1 MKLTETRKAFL
12 EAAIEKYGSETVIKR
27 SDIESLVE
35 SNEFGFPYW
44 FTWIAAGG
52 IWDKDLKRGEYR
64 LPETSTPKSFP
75 REKFEDFETGDPIG
89 GSALTPNVTVKTVS
103 TEISTSNEEAVE
115 ESIVAYHN
123 PTENLV
129 PSKDPLYVPF
139 GHFNDIYSIIKSGMY
154 YPAFITGLSGN
165 GKTFM
170 VEQAC
175 AKAKREFF
183 RVNITVETD
192 EDDLL
197 GHYAL
202 IDGNTVWQDGP
213 VVKAMERGAILLLDE
228 IDLASSKIMCL
239 QPVLEGKGVFLKK
252 VNRFVSPSKGFN
264 VLATANTKGKGSED
278 GRFIGTNILNEAFLE
293 RFPITVEQEYPT
305 VSVERKILDKVFVS
319 LDVDC
324 GDFSERL
331 VTWADI
337 IRKTFFE
344 GGIDEIIAT
353 RRLVHIANAF
363 AIFGDRKK
371 AIEMC
376 IARFDE
382 DTKTSFIDLYS
393 KVDAEVSEA
402 MAKEA
407 AGEGNLMTPDTSLED
422 KTSDSE
428 DLTPF

>member
-1 MKLTETRKAFL
+1 MSLSPAKQKFVDL
-12 EAAIEKYGSETVIKR
+12 AAAKYGEGATLAMSDVTSIREEHGLGWPSWFVRPPYRVGRGLFKLPVEGESITPIISKPIVRESVVEET
-27 SDIESLVE
+27 
-35 SNEFGFPYW
+35 
-44 FTWIAAGG
+44 
-52 IWDKDLKRGEYR
+52 
-64 LPETSTPKSFP
+64 
-75 REKFEDFETGDPIG
+75 
-89 GSALTPNVTVKTVS
+89 
-103 TEISTSNEEAVE
+103 EAVM
-115 ESIVAYHN
+115 AYHN
-123 PTENLV
+123 PTESLV

-139 GHFNDIYSIIKSGMY
+139 GHFNDIYSIVKSGRY
-154 YPAFITGLSGN
+154 YPAFVTGLSGN

-170 VEQAC
+170 IEQAC

-213 VVKAMERGAILLLDE
+213 VVKAMERGAVLLLDE

-239 QPVLEGKGVFLKK
+239 QPVLEGNGVFLKK
-252 VNRFVSPSKGFN
+252 VNRFVSPSKGFT

-293 RFPITVEQEYPT
+293 RFPITVEQEYPAM
-305 VSVERKILDKVFVS
+305 SVERKILDKVFAS
-319 LDVDC
+319 LDVDA

-337 IRKTFFE
+337 IRKTFYE

-353 RRLVHIANAF
+353 RRLVHIANAY

-371 AIEMC
+371 AIELC

-382 DTKTSFIDLYS
+382 DTKTSFLDLYT
-393 KVDAEVSEA
+393 KVDEQVSNKTED
-402 MAKEA
+402 E
-407 AGEGNLMTPDTSLED
+407 LMPGDNKGTDE
-422 KTSDSE
+422 SDDS

>member
-1 MKLTETRKAFL
+1 MNLSPAKKRFVDLASAKYGEGAVMTREEVKAFVK
-12 EAAIEKYGSETVIKR
+12 EADLGWVSWFVRAPYRVGTGKFKLPVNGDMITPVKPKKVKLPVMKKIEV
-27 SDIESLVE
+27 D
-35 SNEFGFPYW
+35 
-44 FTWIAAGG
+44 
-52 IWDKDLKRGEYR
+52 
-64 LPETSTPKSFP
+64 
-75 REKFEDFETGDPIG
+75 
-89 GSALTPNVTVKTVS
+89 
-103 TEISTSNEEAVE
+103 E
-115 ESIVAYHN
+115 ESVVAYHN
-123 PTENLV
+123 PPENLI
-129 PSKDPLYVPF
+129 PEKDPLYVPF
-139 GHFNDIYSIIKSGMY
+139 GNFNDVYTIIKSGRY

-175 AKAKREFF
+175 AKAKREYF

-252 VNRFVSPSKGFN
+252 VNRFVSPSVGFN

-293 RFPITVEQEYPT
+293 RFPITVEQEYPSM
-305 VSVERKILDKVFVS
+305 SVERKILDKVFAS
-319 LDVDC
+319 LDITEY
-324 GDFSERL
+324 GDFAEKL

-337 IRKTFFE
+337 IRKTFYE

-353 RRLVHIANAF
+353 RRLVHIVNAY

-376 IARFDE
+376 IARFDD
-382 DTKTSFIDLYS
+382 DTKTSFLDLYS
-393 KVDAEVSEA
+393 KC
-402 MAKEA
+402 
-407 AGEGNLMTPDTSLED
+407 
-422 KTSDSE
+422 DSE
-428 DLTPF
+428 VVVTEESTETVEETSTEENENNLNPF

>member
-1 MKLTETRKAFL
+1 MNLSPAKKRFVDLASAKYGEGAVMTRDEVKAFVK
-12 EAAIEKYGSETVIKR
+12 EADLGWVSWFVRAPYRVGTGKFKLPVNGDMITPVKPKKVKLPVMKKIEV
-27 SDIESLVE
+27 D
-35 SNEFGFPYW
+35 
-44 FTWIAAGG
+44 
-52 IWDKDLKRGEYR
+52 
-64 LPETSTPKSFP
+64 
-75 REKFEDFETGDPIG
+75 
-89 GSALTPNVTVKTVS
+89 
-103 TEISTSNEEAVE
+103 E
-115 ESIVAYHN
+115 ESVVAYHN
-123 PTENLV
+123 PPENLI
-129 PSKDPLYVPF
+129 PEKDPLYVPF
-139 GHFNDIYSIIKSGMY
+139 GNFNDVYTIIKSGRY

-175 AKAKREFF
+175 AKAKREYF

-202 IDGNTVWQDGP
+202 IDGNTIWQDGP

-239 QPVLEGKGVFLKK
+239 QPVLEGKGVYLKK
-252 VNRFVSPSKGFN
+252 VNRFVSPSVGFN

-293 RFPITVEQEYPT
+293 RFPITVEQEYPSM
-305 VSVERKILDKVFVS
+305 SVERKILDKVFAS
-319 LDVDC
+319 LDITEY
-324 GDFSERL
+324 GDFAEKL

-337 IRKTFFE
+337 IRKTFYE

-353 RRLVHIANAF
+353 RRLVHIVNAY

-382 DTKTSFIDLYS
+382 DTKTSFLDLYS
-393 KVDAEVSEA
+393 KC
-402 MAKEA
+402 
-407 AGEGNLMTPDTSLED
+407 
-422 KTSDSE
+422 DSE
-428 DLTPF
+428 VVMNEESTETVEEAPKDESSEYM

>member
-1 MKLTETRKAFL
+1 MSLSPAKQKFVDL
-12 EAAIEKYGSETVIKR
+12 AAAKYGEGATLAM
-27 SDIESLVE
+27 SDVTSIREEHGLGWPSWFVRPPYRVGRGLFKLPVEGESITPIISKPIVRE
-35 SNEFGFPYW
+35 S
-44 FTWIAAGG
+44 
-52 IWDKDLKRGEYR
+52 
-64 LPETSTPKSFP
+64 
-75 REKFEDFETGDPIG
+75 
-89 GSALTPNVTVKTVS
+89 V
-103 TEISTSNEEAVE
+103 VE
-115 ESIVAYHN
+115 ETQAVMAYHN
-123 PTENLV
+123 PTESLV

-139 GHFNDIYSIIKSGMY
+139 GHFNDIYSIVKSGRY
-154 YPAFITGLSGN
+154 YPAFVTGLSGN

-170 VEQAC
+170 IEQAC

-213 VVKAMERGAILLLDE
+213 VVKAMERGAVLLLDE

-239 QPVLEGKGVFLKK
+239 QPVLEGNGVFLKK
-252 VNRFVSPSKGFN
+252 VNRFVAPSKGFT

-293 RFPITVEQEYPT
+293 RFPITVEQEYPSM
-305 VSVERKILDKVFVS
+305 SVERKILDKVFAS
-319 LDVDC
+319 LDVEA

-337 IRKTFFE
+337 IRKTFYE

-382 DTKTSFIDLYS
+382 DTKTSFLDLYT
-393 KVDAEVSEA
+393 KVDEQVSNKTED
-402 MAKEA
+402 E
-407 AGEGNLMTPDTSLED
+407 LMPGDNKGTDE
-422 KTSDSE
+422 SD

>member
-1 MKLTETRKAFL
+1 MNLSPAKKRFVDLASVKYGEGAVMTREEVKAFVK
-12 EAAIEKYGSETVIKR
+12 EADLGWVSWFVRAPYRVGTGKFKLPVNGDMITPVKPKKVKLPVMKKIEV
-27 SDIESLVE
+27 D
-35 SNEFGFPYW
+35 
-44 FTWIAAGG
+44 
-52 IWDKDLKRGEYR
+52 
-64 LPETSTPKSFP
+64 
-75 REKFEDFETGDPIG
+75 
-89 GSALTPNVTVKTVS
+89 
-103 TEISTSNEEAVE
+103 E
-115 ESIVAYHN
+115 ESVVAYHN
-123 PTENLV
+123 PPENLI
-129 PSKDPLYVPF
+129 PEKDPLYVPF
-139 GHFNDIYSIIKSGMY
+139 GNFNDVYTIIKSGRY

-175 AKAKREFF
+175 AKAKREYF

-252 VNRFVSPSKGFN
+252 VNRFVSPSVGFN

-293 RFPITVEQEYPT
+293 RFPITVEQEYPSM
-305 VSVERKILDKVFVS
+305 SVERKILDKVFAS
-319 LDVDC
+319 LDITEY
-324 GDFSERL
+324 GDFAEKL

-337 IRKTFFE
+337 IRKTFYE

-353 RRLVHIANAF
+353 RRLVHIVNAY

-376 IARFDE
+376 IARFDD
-382 DTKTSFIDLYS
+382 DTKTSFLDLYS
-393 KVDAEVSEA
+393 KC
-402 MAKEA
+402 
-407 AGEGNLMTPDTSLED
+407 
-422 KTSDSE
+422 DSE
-428 DLTPF
+428 VVVTDEESTETVEETSTEENEDNLNPF

>member
-1 MKLTETRKAFL
+1 MSLSPAKQKFVDL
-12 EAAIEKYGSETVIKR
+12 AAAKYGEGAVLEMAHVTRVREENNLGWPSWFVRNPYRVGRGQFKLPVEG
-27 SDIESLVE
+27 ESITPIISKPKVE
-35 SNEFGFPYW
+35 
-44 FTWIAAGG
+44 
-52 IWDKDLKRGEYR
+52 
-64 LPETSTPKSFP
+64 KSM
-75 REKFEDFETGDPIG
+75 
-89 GSALTPNVTVKTVS
+89 
-103 TEISTSNEEAVE
+103 VE
-115 ESIVAYHN
+115 ETAVMAYHN
-123 PTENLV
+123 PTESLV

-139 GHFNDIYSIIKSGMY
+139 GHFNDIYSIVKSGMY
-154 YPAFITGLSGN
+154 YPAFVTGLSGN

-170 VEQAC
+170 IEQAC

-213 VVKAMERGAILLLDE
+213 VVKAMERGAVLLLDE

-239 QPVLEGKGVFLKK
+239 QPVLEGNGVFLKK
-252 VNRFVSPSKGFN
+252 VNRFVSPSKGFT

-293 RFPITVEQEYPT
+293 RFPITVEQEYPSM
-305 VSVERKILDKVFVS
+305 SVERKILDKVFGS
-319 LDVDC
+319 LDVDA

-337 IRKTFFE
+337 IRKTFYE

-353 RRLVHIANAF
+353 RRLVHIANAY

-382 DTKTSFIDLYS
+382 DTKTSFLDLYS
-393 KVDAEVSEA
+393 KVDEEVSNA
-402 MAKEA
+402 MADEVGVESETK
-407 AGEGNLMTPDTSLED
+407 
-422 KTSDSE
+422 SDNAD

>member
-1 MKLTETRKAFL
+1 MSLSPAKKRFVDLASAVYGEGAVLSKSDVKNVREKNNLGWPSWFVRSPYRIGKGEFKLPVE
-12 EAAIEKYGSETVIKR
+12 GETVTPVKP
-27 SDIESLVE
+27 LKMKVPAVKKVE
-35 SNEFGFPYW
+35 E
-44 FTWIAAGG
+44 
-52 IWDKDLKRGEYR
+52 
-64 LPETSTPKSFP
+64 
-75 REKFEDFETGDPIG
+75 
-89 GSALTPNVTVKTVS
+89 
-103 TEISTSNEEAVE
+103 VE

-139 GHFNDIYSIIKSGMY
+139 GNYNDVYSIIKSGRY
-154 YPAFITGLSGN
+154 YPAFVTGLSGN

-170 VEQAC
+170 IEQAC

-252 VNRFVSPSKGFN
+252 VNRFVTPSIGFN

-293 RFPITVEQEYPT
+293 RFPITVEQEYPSI
-305 VSVERKILDKVFVS
+305 SVEKKILDKIFKS
-319 LDVDC
+319 LDIES
-324 GDFSERL
+324 GDFSEKL

-337 IRKTFFE
+337 IRKTFYE

-353 RRLVHIANAF
+353 RRLVHIANAY

-371 AIEMC
+371 AIQMC
-376 IARFDE
+376 INRFDE
-382 DTKTSFIDLYS
+382 DTKTSFLDLYS
-393 KVDAEVSEA
+393 KVDSEVVIEDESAEKTEKVEEV
-402 MAKEA
+402 KE
-407 AGEGNLMTPDTSLED
+407 DH
-422 KTSDSE
+422 
-428 DLTPF
+428 TPF

>member
-1 MKLTETRKAFL
+1 MSLSPAKKRFVDLASAKYGEGAVMTRDEVKAFVK
-12 EAAIEKYGSETVIKR
+12 EADLGWVSWFVRAPYRVGTGKFKLPVNGEMMAPVKPKKVKLPMMKKIEV
-27 SDIESLVE
+27 D
-35 SNEFGFPYW
+35 
-44 FTWIAAGG
+44 
-52 IWDKDLKRGEYR
+52 
-64 LPETSTPKSFP
+64 
-75 REKFEDFETGDPIG
+75 
-89 GSALTPNVTVKTVS
+89 
-103 TEISTSNEEAVE
+103 E
-115 ESIVAYHN
+115 ESCVAYHN

-129 PSKDPLYVPF
+129 PEKDPVYVPV
-139 GHFNDIYSIIKSGMY
+139 GKFNDVFSIIKSGRY

-175 AKAKREFF
+175 AKAKSEFF

-239 QPVLEGKGVFLKK
+239 QPVLEGKGVYLKK
-252 VNRFVSPSKGFN
+252 VNRFVAPSVGFN

-293 RFPITVEQEYPT
+293 RFPITVEQEYPSI
-305 VSVERKILDKVFVS
+305 SVEKKILDKVFAS
-319 LDVDC
+319 LDIDA
-324 GDFSERL
+324 GDFAEKL

-337 IRKTFFE
+337 IRKTFYE

-353 RRLVHIANAF
+353 RRLVHIVNAY

-376 IARFDE
+376 INRFDE
-382 DTKTSFIDLYS
+382 DTKTSFLDLYS
-393 KVDAEVSEA
+393 KC
-402 MAKEA
+402 
-407 AGEGNLMTPDTSLED
+407 
-422 KTSDSE
+422 DSE
-428 DLTPF
+428 VVLDGEVVTETVEEVTEDNLNPF

>member
-1 MKLTETRKAFL
+1 MNLSPAKKRFVDLASAKYGEGAVMTREEVKAFVK
-12 EAAIEKYGSETVIKR
+12 EADLGWVSWFVRAPYRVGTGKFKLPVNGDMITPVKPKKVKLPVMKKIEV
-27 SDIESLVE
+27 D
-35 SNEFGFPYW
+35 
-44 FTWIAAGG
+44 
-52 IWDKDLKRGEYR
+52 
-64 LPETSTPKSFP
+64 
-75 REKFEDFETGDPIG
+75 
-89 GSALTPNVTVKTVS
+89 
-103 TEISTSNEEAVE
+103 E
-115 ESIVAYHN
+115 ESVVAYHN
-123 PTENLV
+123 PPENLI
-129 PSKDPLYVPF
+129 PEKDPLYVPF
-139 GHFNDIYSIIKSGMY
+139 GNFNDVYTIIKSGRY

-175 AKAKREFF
+175 AKAKREYF

-252 VNRFVSPSKGFN
+252 VNRFVSPSVGFN

-293 RFPITVEQEYPT
+293 RFPITVEQEYPSM
-305 VSVERKILDKVFVS
+305 SVERKILDKVFAS
-319 LDVDC
+319 LDITEY
-324 GDFSERL
+324 GDFSEKL

-337 IRKTFFE
+337 IRKTFYE

-353 RRLVHIANAF
+353 RRLVHIVNAY

-376 IARFDE
+376 IARFDD
-382 DTKTSFIDLYS
+382 DTKTSFLDLYS
-393 KVDAEVSEA
+393 KC
-402 MAKEA
+402 
-407 AGEGNLMTPDTSLED
+407 
-422 KTSDSE
+422 DSE
-428 DLTPF
+428 VVVTDEESTETVEETSTEETEDNLNPF

>member
-1 MKLTETRKAFL
+1 MNLSPAKKRFVDLASAKYGKGAVMTRNEVKAFVK
-12 EAAIEKYGSETVIKR
+12 EADLGWVSWFVRAPYRVGTGKFKLPVDGDMITPLKPKKLKVPVMKKIEV
-27 SDIESLVE
+27 D
-35 SNEFGFPYW
+35 
-44 FTWIAAGG
+44 
-52 IWDKDLKRGEYR
+52 
-64 LPETSTPKSFP
+64 
-75 REKFEDFETGDPIG
+75 
-89 GSALTPNVTVKTVS
+89 
-103 TEISTSNEEAVE
+103 E
-115 ESIVAYHN
+115 ESVVAYHN
-123 PTENLV
+123 PPEKLV
-129 PSKDPLYVPF
+129 PEKDPLYVPF
-139 GHFNDIYSIIKSGMY
+139 GNFNDVYSIIKSGRY

-202 IDGNTVWQDGP
+202 INGNTVWQDGP

-252 VNRFVSPSKGFN
+252 VNRFVSPSVGFN

-293 RFPITVEQEYPT
+293 RFPITVEQEYPSM
-305 VSVERKILDKVFVS
+305 SVERKILDKVFAS
-319 LDVDC
+319 LDITEY
-324 GDFSERL
+324 GDFAEKL

-337 IRKTFFE
+337 IRKTFYE

-353 RRLVHIANAF
+353 RRLVHIVNAY

-376 IARFDE
+376 IARFDD
-382 DTKTSFIDLYS
+382 DTKTSFLDLYS
-393 KVDAEVSEA
+393 KC
-402 MAKEA
+402 
-407 AGEGNLMTPDTSLED
+407 
-422 KTSDSE
+422 DSE
-428 DLTPF
+428 VVVTDEESTETVEETSTEENEDNLNPF

>member
-1 MKLTETRKAFL
+1 MNLSPAKKRFVDLASAKYGEGAVMTRDEVKAFVK
-12 EAAIEKYGSETVIKR
+12 EADLGWVSWFVRAPYRVGTGKFKLPVNGDMIAPVKPKKVKLPVMKKIEV
-27 SDIESLVE
+27 D
-35 SNEFGFPYW
+35 
-44 FTWIAAGG
+44 
-52 IWDKDLKRGEYR
+52 
-64 LPETSTPKSFP
+64 
-75 REKFEDFETGDPIG
+75 
-89 GSALTPNVTVKTVS
+89 
-103 TEISTSNEEAVE
+103 E
-115 ESIVAYHN
+115 ESVVAYHN
-123 PTENLV
+123 PPENLI
-129 PSKDPLYVPF
+129 PEKDPLYVPF
-139 GHFNDIYSIIKSGMY
+139 GNFNDVYTIIKSGRY

-175 AKAKREFF
+175 AKAKREYF

-252 VNRFVSPSKGFN
+252 VNRFVSPSVGFN

-293 RFPITVEQEYPT
+293 RFPITVEQEYPSM
-305 VSVERKILDKVFVS
+305 SVERKILDKVFAS
-319 LDVDC
+319 LDITEY
-324 GDFSERL
+324 GDFAEKL

-337 IRKTFFE
+337 IRKTFYE

-353 RRLVHIANAF
+353 RRLVHIVNAY

-382 DTKTSFIDLYS
+382 DTKTSFLDLYS
-393 KVDAEVSEA
+393 KC
-402 MAKEA
+402 
-407 AGEGNLMTPDTSLED
+407 
-422 KTSDSE
+422 DSE
-428 DLTPF
+428 VVVTEESTETVEETSTEETEDNLNPF

>member
-1 MKLTETRKAFL
+1 MSLSPAKQKFVDL
-12 EAAIEKYGSETVIKR
+12 AAAKYGEGATLAMSDVTSIREEHGLGWPSWFVRPPYRVGRGLFKLPVEGESITPIISKPIVNESVVEET
-27 SDIESLVE
+27 
-35 SNEFGFPYW
+35 
-44 FTWIAAGG
+44 
-52 IWDKDLKRGEYR
+52 
-64 LPETSTPKSFP
+64 
-75 REKFEDFETGDPIG
+75 
-89 GSALTPNVTVKTVS
+89 
-103 TEISTSNEEAVE
+103 EAVM
-115 ESIVAYHN
+115 AYHN
-123 PTENLV
+123 PTESLV
-129 PSKDPLYVPF
+129 PNKDPLYVPF
-139 GHFNDIYSIIKSGMY
+139 GHFNDIYSIVKSGRY
-154 YPAFITGLSGN
+154 YPAFVTGLSGN

-170 VEQAC
+170 IEQAC

-213 VVKAMERGAILLLDE
+213 VVKAMERGAVLLLDE

-239 QPVLEGKGVFLKK
+239 QPVLEGNGVFLKK
-252 VNRFVSPSKGFN
+252 VNRFVSPSKGFT

-293 RFPITVEQEYPT
+293 RFPITVEQEYPAM
-305 VSVERKILDKVFVS
+305 SVERKILDKVFAS
-319 LDVDC
+319 LDVDA

-337 IRKTFFE
+337 IRKTFYE

-353 RRLVHIANAF
+353 RRLVHIANAY

-371 AIEMC
+371 AIELC

-382 DTKTSFIDLYS
+382 DTKTSFLDLYT
-393 KVDAEVSEA
+393 KVDEQVSNKTED
-402 MAKEA
+402 E
-407 AGEGNLMTPDTSLED
+407 LMPGDNKGTDE
-422 KTSDSE
+422 SDDS

>member
-1 MKLTETRKAFL
+1 MMNLSPAKKRFVELASATYGDGAVITRDEVKALVKDHGLGWVSWFVRAPYRVGTGKFKLPVDGDMITPLEPKKLKVPVMKK
-12 EAAIEKYGSETVIKR
+12 SE
-27 SDIESLVE
+27 
-35 SNEFGFPYW
+35 
-44 FTWIAAGG
+44 
-52 IWDKDLKRGEYR
+52 
-64 LPETSTPKSFP
+64 
-75 REKFEDFETGDPIG
+75 IG
-89 GSALTPNVTVKTVS
+89 
-103 TEISTSNEEAVE
+103 E
-115 ESIVAYHN
+115 ESVVAYHN

-129 PSKDPLYVPF
+129 PDKDPLYVPF
-139 GHFNDIYSIIKSGMY
+139 GNYNDVYSIIKSGRY

-252 VNRFVSPSKGFN
+252 VNRFVSPSVGFN

-293 RFPITVEQEYPT
+293 RFPITVEQEYP
-305 VSVERKILDKVFVS
+305 SMAIERKILDKVFTS
-319 LDVDC
+319 LDIEA
-324 GDFSERL
+324 GDFSEKL

-337 IRKTFFE
+337 IRKTFYE
-344 GGIDEIIAT
+344 GGIDEIVAT
-353 RRLVHIANAF
+353 RRLVHIVNAY

-376 IARFDE
+376 IARFDD
-382 DTKTSFIDLYS
+382 DTKTSFLDLYS
-393 KVDAEVSEA
+393 KC
-402 MAKEA
+402 
-407 AGEGNLMTPDTSLED
+407 
-422 KTSDSE
+422 DSE
-428 DLTPF
+428 VVVTEESTETVEETSTEETEDNLNPF

>member
-1 MKLTETRKAFL
+1 MNLSPAKKRFVDLASAKYGNGAVMTRNEVKAFVK
-12 EAAIEKYGSETVIKR
+12 EADLGWVSWFVRAPYRVGTGKFKLPVNGDMIAPAKPKKLKVPVMKNSEV
-27 SDIESLVE
+27 
-35 SNEFGFPYW
+35 G
-44 FTWIAAGG
+44 
-52 IWDKDLKRGEYR
+52 
-64 LPETSTPKSFP
+64 
-75 REKFEDFETGDPIG
+75 
-89 GSALTPNVTVKTVS
+89 
-103 TEISTSNEEAVE
+103 E
-115 ESIVAYHN
+115 ESVVAYHN

-129 PSKDPLYVPF
+129 PEKDPLYVPF
-139 GHFNDIYSIIKSGMY
+139 GNFNDVYTIIKSGRY

-252 VNRFVSPSKGFN
+252 VNRFVSPSVGFN

-293 RFPITVEQEYPT
+293 RFPITVEQEYPSM
-305 VSVERKILDKVFVS
+305 SVERKILDKVFAS
-319 LDVDC
+319 LDITEY
-324 GDFSERL
+324 GDFAEKL

-337 IRKTFFE
+337 IRKTFYE

-353 RRLVHIANAF
+353 RRLVHIVNAY

-376 IARFDE
+376 IARFDD
-382 DTKTSFIDLYS
+382 DTKTSFLDLYS
-393 KVDAEVSEA
+393 KC
-402 MAKEA
+402 
-407 AGEGNLMTPDTSLED
+407 
-422 KTSDSE
+422 DSE
-428 DLTPF
+428 VVVTDEESTETVEETSTEENEDNLNPF

>member
-1 MKLTETRKAFL
+1 MNLSPAKKRFVDLASAKKGEGAVMTRDEVKAFVK
-12 EAAIEKYGSETVIKR
+12 EADLGWVSWFVRAPYRVGTGKFKLPVDGDMITPLKPKKLKVPVMKK
-27 SDIESLVE
+27 VE
-35 SNEFGFPYW
+35 V
-44 FTWIAAGG
+44 
-52 IWDKDLKRGEYR
+52 D
-64 LPETSTPKSFP
+64 
-75 REKFEDFETGDPIG
+75 
-89 GSALTPNVTVKTVS
+89 
-103 TEISTSNEEAVE
+103 E
-115 ESIVAYHN
+115 ESVVAYHN
-123 PTENLV
+123 PPEKLV
-129 PSKDPLYVPF
+129 PEKDPLYVPF
-139 GHFNDIYSIIKSGMY
+139 GNFNDVYSIIKSGRY

-202 IDGNTVWQDGP
+202 IDGNTIWQDGP

-252 VNRFVSPSKGFN
+252 VNRFVSPSVGFN

-293 RFPITVEQEYPT
+293 RFPITIEQQYPSMAT
-305 VSVERKILDKVFVS
+305 ERKILDKVFAS
-319 LDVDC
+319 LDISEY
-324 GDFSERL
+324 GDFSEKL

-353 RRLVHIANAF
+353 RRLVHIVNAYG
-363 AIFGDRKK
+363 IFGDRKK

-382 DTKTSFIDLYS
+382 DTKTSFLDLYS
-393 KVDAEVSEA
+393 KC
-402 MAKEA
+402 
-407 AGEGNLMTPDTSLED
+407 
-422 KTSDSE
+422 DSE
-428 DLTPF
+428 VVVTEESTETVEETSTEETEENLNPF

>member
-1 MKLTETRKAFL
+1 MNLSPAKKKFVDLASIEYGVGAILTKDKVTTFAEKSGICCPTWFVRAPYRVGTGKFKLP
-12 EAAIEKYGSETVIKR
+12 V
-27 SDIESLVE
+27 
-35 SNEFGFPYW
+35 
-44 FTWIAAGG
+44 AG
-52 IWDKDLKRGEYR
+52 EMVT
-64 LPETSTPKSFP
+64 PVTPKM
-75 REKFEDFETGDPIG
+75 
-89 GSALTPNVTVKTVS
+89 VKVPMMKK
-103 TEISTSNEEAVE
+103 TEVVE
-115 ESIVAYHN
+115 ESVVTYHN
-123 PTENLV
+123 PTVNLV
-129 PSKDPLYVPF
+129 PDKDPLYVPF
-139 GHFNDIYSIIKSGMY
+139 GNYNDVYSIIKSGRY

-239 QPVLEGKGVFLKK
+239 QPVLEGKGVYLKK
-252 VNRFVSPSKGFN
+252 VNRFVSPSTGFN

-293 RFPITVEQEYPT
+293 RFPITVEQEYPS
-305 VSVERKILDKVFVS
+305 VSIEKKILDKVFMS
-319 LDVDC
+319 LDIEA
-324 GDFSERL
+324 GDFAEKL

-337 IRKTFFE
+337 IRKTFYE

-353 RRLVHIANAF
+353 RRLVHIVNAY

-371 AIEMC
+371 SIEMC
-376 IARFDE
+376 INRFDE
-382 DTKTSFIDLYS
+382 DTKTSFLDLYS
-393 KVDAEVSEA
+393 KC
-402 MAKEA
+402 
-407 AGEGNLMTPDTSLED
+407 
-422 KTSDSE
+422 DSE
-428 DLTPF
+428 VVLGEEVVTETVEETSTEESEDNLNPF

>member
-1 MKLTETRKAFL
+1 MNLSPAKKRFVDLASAKYGEGAVMTRDEVKAFVK
-12 EAAIEKYGSETVIKR
+12 EADLGWVSWFVRAPYRVGTGKFKLPVNGDMITPVKPKKVKLPVMKKIEV
-27 SDIESLVE
+27 D
-35 SNEFGFPYW
+35 
-44 FTWIAAGG
+44 
-52 IWDKDLKRGEYR
+52 
-64 LPETSTPKSFP
+64 
-75 REKFEDFETGDPIG
+75 
-89 GSALTPNVTVKTVS
+89 
-103 TEISTSNEEAVE
+103 E
-115 ESIVAYHN
+115 ESVVAYHN
-123 PTENLV
+123 PPENLI
-129 PSKDPLYVPF
+129 PEKDPLYVPF
-139 GHFNDIYSIIKSGMY
+139 GNFNDVYTIIKSGRY
-154 YPAFITGLSGN
+154 YPVFITGLSGN

-170 VEQAC
+170 VEQTC
-175 AKAKREFF
+175 AKAKREYF

-252 VNRFVSPSKGFN
+252 VNRFVSPSVGFN

-293 RFPITVEQEYPT
+293 RFPITVEQEYPSM
-305 VSVERKILDKVFVS
+305 SVERKILEKVFAS
-319 LDVDC
+319 LDITTY
-324 GDFSERL
+324 GDFAEKL

-337 IRKTFFE
+337 IRKTFYE

-353 RRLVHIANAF
+353 RRLVHIVNAY

-376 IARFDE
+376 IARFDD
-382 DTKTSFIDLYS
+382 DTKTSFLDLYS
-393 KVDAEVSEA
+393 KC
-402 MAKEA
+402 
-407 AGEGNLMTPDTSLED
+407 
-422 KTSDSE
+422 DSE
-428 DLTPF
+428 VVVTEESTETVEETSTEETEDNLNPF

>member
-1 MKLTETRKAFL
+1 MNLSPAKKRFVELASATYGDGAVITRDEVKALVKDHGLGWVSWFVRAPYRVGTGKFKLPVAGETITPIKPKKVKVPVMKK
-12 EAAIEKYGSETVIKR
+12 SE
-27 SDIESLVE
+27 
-35 SNEFGFPYW
+35 
-44 FTWIAAGG
+44 
-52 IWDKDLKRGEYR
+52 
-64 LPETSTPKSFP
+64 
-75 REKFEDFETGDPIG
+75 IG
-89 GSALTPNVTVKTVS
+89 
-103 TEISTSNEEAVE
+103 E
-115 ESIVAYHN
+115 ESVVAYHN

-129 PSKDPLYVPF
+129 PDKDPLYVPF
-139 GHFNDIYSIIKSGMY
+139 GNYNDVYSIIKSGRY

-252 VNRFVSPSKGFN
+252 VNRFVSPSVGFN

-293 RFPITVEQEYPT
+293 RFPITVEQEYP
-305 VSVERKILDKVFVS
+305 SMAIERKILDKVFTS
-319 LDVDC
+319 LDIEA
-324 GDFSERL
+324 GDFSEKL

-337 IRKTFFE
+337 IRKTFYE

-353 RRLVHIANAF
+353 RRLVHIVNAY

-376 IARFDE
+376 INRFDE
-382 DTKTSFIDLYS
+382 DTKTSFLDLYS
-393 KVDAEVSEA
+393 KC
-402 MAKEA
+402 
-407 AGEGNLMTPDTSLED
+407 
-422 KTSDSE
+422 DSE
-428 DLTPF
+428 VVVEEESTETVEETSTDTEENLNPF